1 MLEKIQKSKQEL
13 QEQYEQN
20 DIVINKYNKYI
31 RILSANTFENK
42 LQFFLGT
49 SVYIY
54 SVPLFAM
61 LILKMPSVFGLSPFV
76 SFPLVSIGST
86 LIASSIL
93 SYNAFKKLKQ
103 KLNKVSGAKTQEEIL
118 LEKTKYEIEVEKL
131 TNKNRAIEKAVE
143 SLSKEESMI
152 NELNGNYEVMEK
164 QMPQLEIP
172 RDIDSIDKSLNHKE
186 EDINLLTTQNY
197 LINRFSHIR
206 SRINSFYDHSMPSM
220 MVSMLTIASLSLPMA
235 LVGAYNDFTLY
246 HPNINPVNF
255 VLTSILTPLLLS
267 VTASTL
273 YFKNLSSK
281 EKKVF
286 REINNSLNE
295 NAISE
300 KEQTD
305 ELKIEKK
312 LNSKITELSKTI
324 LEEVRTKRML
334 ESNETKSEEME
345 KSIDD
350 SFIVSDMPNLED
362 TFTEENQREVVGPT
376 LVKKKS
382 RIK

>member
-1 MLEKIQKSKQEL
+1 MLEIIQKSKQEL

-20 DIVINKYNKYI
+20 ELVINKYNKYI
-31 RILSANTFENK
+31 RILNANTFENK

-54 SVPLFAM
+54 SVPLFVM

-76 SFPLVSIGST
+76 SFPLVSISST
-86 LIASSIL
+86 LITSSIL
-93 SYNAFKKLKQ
+93 SYNAFKKLKL

-152 NELNGNYEVMEK
+152 NNLNGNYEVMEK
-164 QMPQLEIP
+164 QMPRLEII
-172 RDIDSIDKSLNHKE
+172 RGIDDIDKTINYKE

-197 LINRFSHIR
+197 LINRFYNVR
-206 SRINSFYDHSMPSM
+206 SRINGFYDHSVPSM
-220 MVSMLTIASLSLPMA
+220 MTSILTLASLSLPMA

-246 HPNINPVNF
+246 HPSINPVNF
-255 VLTSILTPLLLS
+255 VLASILTPLILS
-267 VTASTL
+267 ITGSTL
-273 YFKNLSSK
+273 YIKNLSSK

-286 REINNSLNE
+286 REINSSLNE

-334 ESNETKSEEME
+334 ESNETKSEEIE
-345 KSIDD
+345 KTVNE
-350 SFIVSDMPNLED
+350 SFIVRNMPNLED
-362 TFTEENQREVVGPT
+362 TFDENHREVEGST
-376 LVKKKS
+376 LVKRGPKNN
-382 RIK
+382 

>member
-13 QEQYEQN
+13 QKQYEQN
-20 DIVINKYNKYI
+20 NIVINKYNKYI
-31 RILSANTFENK
+31 RILNANTFENK

-54 SVPLFAM
+54 SVSLFVM
-61 LILKMPSVFGLSPFV
+61 LILRMPSVFGLSPFV
-76 SFPLVSIGST
+76 SFPLVTIGST

-93 SYNAFKKLKQ
+93 SYNAFKKLKF

-152 NELNGNYEVMEK
+152 NNLNGNYEVMEK
-164 QMPQLEIP
+164 QMPRLEII
-172 RDIDSIDKSLNHKE
+172 RDIDDIDKTINHKE

-197 LINRFSHIR
+197 LINRFYNVR
-206 SRINSFYDHSMPSM
+206 SRINGFYDHSMPSM
-220 MVSMLTIASLSLPMA
+220 MTSILTLASLSLPMA

-246 HPNINPVNF
+246 HPSINLVNF
-255 VLTSILTPLLLS
+255 VLASILTPLILS
-267 VTASTL
+267 ITGSTL
-273 YFKNLSSK
+273 YIKNLSSK

-286 REINNSLNE
+286 REINSSLNE

-334 ESNETKSEEME
+334 ESNETKSEEIE
-345 KSIDD
+345 KTVDE
-350 SFIVSDMPNLED
+350 SFIVRNMPNLED
-362 TFTEENQREVVGPT
+362 TFTEENHREVEGPT
-376 LVKKKS
+376 LVKKKN
-382 RIK
+382 K

>member
-20 DIVINKYNKYI
+20 ELVINKYNKYI
-31 RILSANTFENK
+31 RILNANTFENK

-54 SVPLFAM
+54 SVPLFVM

-76 SFPLVSIGST
+76 SFPLVTIGST

-93 SYNAFKKLKQ
+93 SYNAFKKLKF

-152 NELNGNYEVMEK
+152 NNLNGNYEVMEK
-164 QMPQLEIP
+164 QMPRLEII
-172 RDIDSIDKSLNHKE
+172 RDIDDIDKTINHKE

-197 LINRFSHIR
+197 LINRFYNVR
-206 SRINSFYDHSMPSM
+206 SRINGFYDHSVPSM
-220 MVSMLTIASLSLPMA
+220 MTSILTLASLSLPMA

-246 HPNINPVNF
+246 HPNINLVNF
-255 VLTSILTPLLLS
+255 VLTSILTPLILS
-267 VTASTL
+267 ITGSTL
-273 YFKNLSSK
+273 YIKNLSSK

-286 REINNSLNE
+286 REINSSLNE

-334 ESNETKSEEME
+334 ESNETKSEEIE
-345 KSIDD
+345 KTVDE
-350 SFIVSDMPNLED
+350 SFIVRNMPNLED
-362 TFTEENQREVVGPT
+362 TFTEENHREVEGPT
-376 LVKKKS
+376 LVKKKN
-382 RIK
+382 K

>member
-13 QEQYEQN
+13 QKQYEQN
-20 DIVINKYNKYI
+20 ELVINKYNKYI
-31 RILSANTFENK
+31 RILNANTFENK

-54 SVPLFAM
+54 SVPLFVM

-86 LIASSIL
+86 LITSSIL
-93 SYNAFKKLKQ
+93 SYNAFKKLKL

-152 NELNGNYEVMEK
+152 NNLNGNYEVMEK

-197 LINRFSHIR
+197 LINRFYNVR
-206 SRINSFYDHSMPSM
+206 SRINGFYDHSMPSM
-220 MVSMLTIASLSLPMA
+220 MTSILTLASLSLPMA

-246 HPNINPVNF
+246 HPSINLVNF
-255 VLTSILTPLLLS
+255 VLTSILTPLILS
-267 VTASTL
+267 ITGSTL
-273 YFKNLSSK
+273 YIKNLSSK

-286 REINNSLNE
+286 REINSSLNE

-300 KEQTD
+300 KEETD

-324 LEEVRTKRML
+324 LEEVRTKRIF
-334 ESNETKSEEME
+334 ESNETKSEEIE
-345 KSIDD
+345 KTVDE
-350 SFIVSDMPNLED
+350 SFIVRNMPNLED
-362 TFTEENQREVVGPT
+362 TFTEENHREVEGPT
-376 LVKKKS
+376 LVKKKN
-382 RIK
+382 K

>member
-20 DIVINKYNKYI
+20 ELVINKYNKYI
-31 RILSANTFENK
+31 RILNANTFENK

-54 SVPLFAM
+54 SVPLFVM

-76 SFPLVSIGST
+76 SFPLVTIGST

-93 SYNAFKKLKQ
+93 SYNAFKKLKF

-152 NELNGNYEVMEK
+152 NNLNGNYEVMEK
-164 QMPQLEIP
+164 QMPRLEII
-172 RDIDSIDKSLNHKE
+172 RDIDDIDKTINHKE

-197 LINRFSHIR
+197 LINRFYNVR
-206 SRINSFYDHSMPSM
+206 SRINGFYDHSVPSM
-220 MVSMLTIASLSLPMA
+220 MTSILTLASLSLPMA

-246 HPNINPVNF
+246 HPNINLVNF
-255 VLTSILTPLLLS
+255 VLTSILTPLILS
-267 VTASTL
+267 ITGSTL
-273 YFKNLSSK
+273 YIKNLSSK

-286 REINNSLNE
+286 REINSSLNE

-334 ESNETKSEEME
+334 ESNETKSEEIE
-345 KSIDD
+345 KTVDE
-350 SFIVSDMPNLED
+350 SFIVRNMPNLDD
-362 TFTEENQREVVGPT
+362 TFTEENHREVEGPT
-376 LVKKKS
+376 LVKKKN
-382 RIK
+382 K

>member
-13 QEQYEQN
+13 QKQYEQN
-20 DIVINKYNKYI
+20 ELVINKYSKYI
-31 RILSANTFENK
+31 RILNANTFENK

-54 SVPLFAM
+54 SVPLFVM

-76 SFPLVSIGST
+76 SFPLVTIGST

-93 SYNAFKKLKQ
+93 SYNAFKKLKF
-103 KLNKVSGAKTQEEIL
+103 KLNKVSGAKAQEEIL

-152 NELNGNYEVMEK
+152 NNLNGNYEVMEK
-164 QMPQLEIP
+164 QMPRLEII
-172 RDIDSIDKSLNHKE
+172 RDIDDIDKTINHKE

-197 LINRFSHIR
+197 LINRFYNVR
-206 SRINSFYDHSMPSM
+206 SRINGFYDHSVPSM
-220 MVSMLTIASLSLPMA
+220 MTSILTLASLSLPMA

-246 HPNINPVNF
+246 HPSINPVNF
-255 VLTSILTPLLLS
+255 VLTSILTPLILS
-267 VTASTL
+267 ITGSTL
-273 YFKNLSSK
+273 YIKNLSSK

-286 REINNSLNE
+286 REINSSLNE

-334 ESNETKSEEME
+334 ESNETKSEEIE
-345 KSIDD
+345 KTVDE
-350 SFIVSDMPNLED
+350 SFIVRNMPNLED
-362 TFTEENQREVVGPT
+362 TFDENHREVEGPT
-376 LVKKKS
+376 LVKRGSKNN
-382 RIK
+382 

>member
-131 TNKNRAIEKAVE
+131 ENKNWAIEKAVE

-152 NELNGNYEVMEK
+152 NDLNGNYEVMEK

-172 RDIDSIDKSLNHKE
+172 RTIDSLDKTLNHE
-186 EDINLLTTQNY
+186 EECIDLLTTQNY
-197 LINRFSHIR
+197 LVNRFSSIR
-206 SRINSFYDHSMPSM
+206 GKTNCFYNYIMDSIMVIVIVYAAILMPFGS
-220 MVSMLTIASLSLPMA
+220 
-235 LVGAYNDFTLY
+235 VGLFNDFSLY
-246 HPNINPVNF
+246 HPNVNPIYF
-255 VLTSILTPLLLS
+255 SLSTILTPLILS
-267 VTASTL
+267 TSGICL
-273 YFKNLSSK
+273 YIKNLNNK
-281 EKKVF
+281 EKKAF
-286 REINNSLNE
+286 RKINSSLKE

-300 KEQTD
+300 KEKSED
-305 ELKIEKK
+305 VKIESK
-312 LNSKITELSKTI
+312 LISKIDKLSKTI

-334 ESNETKSEEME
+334 ESNETKSEEIE
-345 KSIDD
+345 KTVDE
-350 SFIVSDMPNLED
+350 SFIVRNMPNLED
-362 TFTEENQREVVGPT
+362 TFDENHREVEGPT
-376 LVKKKS
+376 LVKRGPKKN
-382 RIK
+382 

>member
-13 QEQYEQN
+13 QKQYEQN
-20 DIVINKYNKYI
+20 ELVINKYSKYI
-31 RILSANTFENK
+31 RILNANTFENK

-54 SVPLFAM
+54 SVPLFVM

-76 SFPLVSIGST
+76 SFPLVTIGST

-93 SYNAFKKLKQ
+93 SYNAFKKLKL
-103 KLNKVSGAKTQEEIL
+103 KLNKVTGAKTQEEIL

-152 NELNGNYEVMEK
+152 NDLNENYEVAEK
-164 QMPQLEIP
+164 QMPELEIT
-172 RDIDSIDKSLNHKE
+172 RDMDSLAKALNNKE
-186 EDINLLTTQNY
+186 KDINLLTTQNY
-197 LINRFSHIR
+197 LINRFYNVR
-206 SRINSFYDHSMPSM
+206 SRINGFYDHSISSM
-220 MVSMLTIASLSLPMA
+220 MTSMLTFASLSLPMA
-235 LVGAYNDFTLY
+235 LVGVYNDFALY
-246 HPNINPVNF
+246 HPNVNPVNF
-255 VLTSILTPLLLS
+255 ALGSILTPFILS
-267 VTASTL
+267 ITGSTL

-334 ESNETKSEEME
+334 ESNETKSEEIE

-350 SFIVSDMPNLED
+350 SFIVRNMPNLED
-362 TFTEENQREVVGPT
+362 TFDENHREVEGPM
-376 LVKKKS
+376 LVKRGPKKN
-382 RIK
+382 

>member
-20 DIVINKYNKYI
+20 ELVINKYNKYI
-31 RILSANTFENK
+31 RILNANTFENK

-54 SVPLFAM
+54 SVPLFVM

-76 SFPLVSIGST
+76 SFPLVTIGST

-93 SYNAFKKLKQ
+93 SYNAFKKLKF

-152 NELNGNYEVMEK
+152 NNLNGNYEVMEK
-164 QMPQLEIP
+164 QMPRLEII
-172 RDIDSIDKSLNHKE
+172 RDIDDIDKTINHKE

-197 LINRFSHIR
+197 LINRFYNVR
-206 SRINSFYDHSMPSM
+206 SRINGFYDHSVPSM
-220 MVSMLTIASLSLPMA
+220 MTSILTLASLSLPMA

-246 HPNINPVNF
+246 HPNINLVNF
-255 VLTSILTPLLLS
+255 VLTSILTPLILS
-267 VTASTL
+267 ITGSTL
-273 YFKNLSSK
+273 YIKNLSSK

-286 REINNSLNE
+286 REINSSLNE

-324 LEEVRTKRML
+324 LVEVRIKRML
-334 ESNETKSEEME
+334 ESNETKSEEIE
-345 KSIDD
+345 KTVDE
-350 SFIVSDMPNLED
+350 SFIVRNMPNLDD
-362 TFTEENQREVVGPT
+362 TFTEENHREVEGPT
-376 LVKKKS
+376 LVKKKN
-382 RIK
+382 K